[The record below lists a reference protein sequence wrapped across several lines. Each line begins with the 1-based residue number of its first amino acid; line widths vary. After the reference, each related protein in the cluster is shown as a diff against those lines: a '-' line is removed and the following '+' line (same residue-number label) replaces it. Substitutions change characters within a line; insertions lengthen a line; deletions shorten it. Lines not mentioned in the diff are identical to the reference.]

1 MDFSFFQNQQ
11 YFKAKFY
18 CLLPF
23 NPHRFAL
30 QNLFPFPSTTAVA
43 LLKRQKNFKTL
54 LMQSVDATES
64 SSRQKTF
71 KTLLMHSVDAT
82 ESTSPNCSFTPIKN
96 KRR

>member
-1 MDFSFFQNQQ
+1 MVLFF
-11 YFKAKFY
+11 KLR
-18 CLLPF
+18 LLPF
-23 NPHRFAL
+23 NPHRFVL

-64 SSRQKTF
+64 ARQKTF

-82 ESTSPNCSFTPIKN
+82 ESTSPNCLFTPIKN